1 MTDRLNLHLLGQ
13 YQITLD
19 AQELDLSYNKVRA
32 LLAYLAV
39 EAQRAHS
46 RDELAVL
53 FWPDSPQTLARK
65 NLRQALT
72 TLRSAIRDEQASPSF
87 LLVTRETI
95 QLNPRG
101 NIFSDVAEFMAL
113 IRQNLAHAHP
123 NLAACPL
130 CIQRL
135 TRAVEFYKGDLL
147 KGLTIPDSLPFEE
160 WLLLARERLRL
171 QVIDGLG
178 QLLVA
183 CDQNRDDDAVI
194 QFSRRC
200 LALDPWNE
208 DAYRSLMQ
216 SLSRRGQRTTA
227 LAEFERCKRVLAE
240 GLGIE
245 PSAETLALFERI
257 RNEPQSDSRTYPPP
271 GEKLLPRAARVP
283 LPLTVL
289 LGRDQEL
296 AGLLDLLR
304 RDGVRLVTLLGPPG
318 IGKTRL
324 SMQLAHTLKDDFEG
338 NVYFISLAAITDPAL
353 VVPTLVQALGLSEGG
368 YGSPFDSFAKIL
380 KDRRVLLILDT
391 FEQVLEAAPILS
403 ELLQACSKLKML
415 VTARA
420 PLHLRGEQRFLLHP
434 LALPDLA
441 CVTDPEQVLCS
452 PAVRLFVERVQALL
466 PEFCLTV
473 KNAETIAA
481 ICTHLDGLPLA
492 LELAAASIRLM
503 SPQRLLERLL
513 GATGPL
519 PSGRGTLLQLLKG
532 ETRDGDAHH
541 QTLRQAFEW
550 SYALLDA
557 GAKTLFAR
565 LGVFANSWTVE
576 AADAVCNIGDIQP
589 GSVDGMA
596 ALLDNCL
603 LQQAEGGDGEYRF
616 SMLVTLREFALDRL
630 AEGGEWDLLRQ
641 RHADYFL
648 TFAKLAAAP
657 LTGPDQAI
665 WLERVEQEMNNL
677 RAALDWT
684 LTASP
689 RQAMQLVIA
698 LFPFWH
704 TRSYLYEGRSY
715 LERALSKNP
724 ARSPARAQALAFAA
738 LLAQRQGD
746 LERAESLIAE
756 SVQLCRK
763 LEDRPGLAYALNNS
777 AIVRIAKGENAQA
790 LALANESLA
799 LCRTLDFP
807 LGIARAE
814 MCLGQIALNEDRLA
828 DAWQFLQT
836 SLLFWRQQGDLKN
849 AILCQINLARVRMVA
864 GAYSEAGAL
873 LEESLQFSRKIKD
886 RHWEM
891 AALWNLAEIHL
902 RQGEHDLGEPLLIRC
917 LEQARKLGDRYF
929 EAITLGRL
937 GLVALRRREY
947 AGGDRLLT
955 ASLDLGRQTGSKWV
969 VADVLAQQG
978 YAALLQGEFQSAGEI
993 LREALRLFYEQGER
1007 SELVLTLERLALV
1020 SLRLD
1025 DFDRS
1030 ARLLRSARDWRLAN
1044 QEPLPLVDLPDQAR
1058 AIRELQSRF
1067 DPAEWQRLW
1076 LEGEGLTLEQAVGD
1090 GLDHII

>member
-1 MTDRLNLHLLGQ
+1 MSARLNLQLLGQ
-13 YQITLD
+13 YHITLD
-19 AQELDLSYNKVRA
+19 AQALTLGYNKVRA

-46 RDELAVL
+46 RDELAAL
-53 FWPDSPQTLARK
+53 LWPDSPETMARK

-72 TLRSAIRDEQASPSF
+72 TLRTAIRDEQASPSF

-95 QLNPRG
+95 QFNPDG

-113 IRQNLAHAHP
+113 TRQSQSHAHA
-123 NLAACPL
+123 NLGACPA
-130 CIQRL
+130 CIQSL
-135 TRAVEFYKGDLL
+135 TRAVELYKGDLL
-147 KGLTIPDSLPFEE
+147 KGLTIPDSLAFEE

-171 QVIDGLG
+171 QVIAGVG
-178 QLLVA
+178 QLLAA
-183 CDQNRDDDAVI
+183 CAQNRDDEAVI

-208 DAYRSLMQ
+208 DAYRALMQ
-216 SLSRRGQRTTA
+216 VLARRGQRTAA

-245 PSAETLALFERI
+245 PSAETVALFERI
-257 RNEPQSDSRTYPPP
+257 RADAQTSPSLS
-271 GEKLLPRAARVP
+271 EKLLPGAARVP
-283 LPLTVL
+283 LPLTAL

-296 AGLLDLLR
+296 AALLDLLR

-324 SMQLAHTLKDDFEG
+324 SMQLAHTLTDDFEG
-338 NVYFISLAAITDPAL
+338 NVYFVSLAAITNPAL
-353 VVPTLVQALGLSEGG
+353 VMPALIQALGLSEGG
-368 YGSPFDSFAKIL
+368 YGSPFDSFVKIL
-380 KDRRVLLILDT
+380 TDKKVLLILDT
-391 FEQVLEAAPILS
+391 FEQVLEAAPTLS
-403 ELLQACSKLKML
+403 ELLQACPGLKLL

-420 PLHLRGEQRFLLHP
+420 PLHLHGEQRFLLHP
-434 LALPDLA
+434 LALPDPA
-441 CVTDPEQVLCS
+441 CAGDAEQVLRS

-466 PEFCLTV
+466 PEFCLTP
-473 KNAETIAA
+473 KNAAALAA
-481 ICTHLDGLPLA
+481 ICTRLDGLPLA

-513 GATGPL
+513 SANGPL
-519 PSGRGTLLQLLKG
+519 SSGRGTVLQILK
-532 ETRDGDAHH
+532 EPARDGDAHH

-557 GAKTLFAR
+557 GAQTLFAR
-565 LGVFANSWTVE
+565 LGVFANHWTME
-576 AADAVCNIGDIQP
+576 AADAVCNIGDIRP

-603 LQQAEGGDGEYRF
+603 LQQAEGRDGEYRF

-630 AEGGEWDLLRQ
+630 VENGEWDLLRQ

-657 LTGPDQAI
+657 LTGPDQAL
-665 WLERVEQEMNNL
+665 WLERVEQELDNL

-684 LTASP
+684 LSASP
-689 RQAMQLVIA
+689 HQALQLATA
-698 LFPFWH
+698 LLPFWH

-715 LERALSKNP
+715 LEQALAKNP
-724 ARSPARAQALAFAA
+724 APTSLRAQGLAFAG

-746 LERAESLIAE
+746 LERAESLITE
-756 SVQLCRK
+756 SMQLCRA
-763 LEDRPGLAYALNNS
+763 LQDRPGLAYALNNL
-777 AIVRIAKGENAQA
+777 AIVRIAQGENAPA
-790 LALANESLA
+790 LALADESLA
-799 LCRTLDFP
+799 LCRVLAFP

-836 SLLFWRQQGDLKN
+836 SLSFWRQHGDLKN
-849 AILCQINLARVRMVA
+849 AILCQINLGRVRMVA
-864 GAYSEAGAL
+864 GAYLEARSFF
-873 LEESLQFSRKIKD
+873 EESLQLSRKIKD

-891 AALWNLAEIHL
+891 VALWNLAEIHL
-902 RQGEHDLGEPLLIRC
+902 RQGELEVGNPLLIRC

-929 EAITLGRL
+929 EAITLNRL
-937 GLVALRRREY
+937 GLVAIRRREY
-947 AGGDRLLT
+947 PEGERLLN
-955 ASLDLGRQTGSKWV
+955 ASLNLGRQMGSKWV
-969 VADVLAQQG
+969 IADAIAQQG
-978 YAALLQGEFQSAGEI
+978 YAALLQGEFQAAGSV

-1007 SELVLTLERLALV
+1007 SELVLTLERLALLH
-1020 SLRLD
+1020 LRQGD
-1025 DFDRS
+1025 VERA
-1030 ARLLRSARDWRLAN
+1030 ARLLRATRDWRLSN
-1044 QEPLPLVDLPDQAR
+1044 QEPLPVVDRPDQER
-1058 AIRELQSRF
+1058 AILEIQSGLS
-1067 DPAEWQRLW
+1067 PAEWGMVW
-1076 LEGEGLTLEQAVGD
+1076 LEGEGLRLEEAVRD
-1090 GLDHII
+1090 GLHHAV